1 MRIAFILA
9 ALDAGGAERIIDL
22 LSRAALAR
30 GWEVTIVTFDRS
42 TDPVFHQYD
51 ERVRLRRLALPI
63 AAKGPSRLFLMMR
76 RIWALRKILREER
89 FDVAVSFLT
98 KINVLA
104 LLARIGTGT
113 PMIVS
118 ERNNPLR
125 QRSHAVWKLLLD
137 RLYPSAA
144 AIVMLTERSKIC
156 LPHGQRAR
164 ALVIPNPMLAPPV
177 APRIASSPTLVAVGR
192 LTEQKG
198 FDLLLNAFAEIADE
212 APDWR
217 LVIFGEGRERAAL
230 EHRIDRLGLG
240 GRAFLPGASATPG
253 DWVAAADAFVLSSR
267 YEGFANVLAE
277 AMGSGL
283 PVAAFD
289 CDFGPADMVTDDV
302 DGLLVPPEDTA
313 ALAAALR
320 RLMSDA
326 ALRRRLGA
334 AAAVGA
340 ARFDARQVNKS
351 WIDLMAKCA
360 AAGHDGAPLVSKLG
374 RVGQG

>member
-9 ALDAGGAERIIDL
+9 ALGAGGAERIIDL

-30 GWEVTIVTFDRS
+30 GWDVTIVTFDRS

-51 ERVRLRRLALPI
+51 ERVQLRRLALPV
-63 AAKGPSRLFLMMR
+63 AAKGPSRLVLMMR
-76 RIWALRKILREER
+76 RVWALRRLLREER

-98 KINVLA
+98 KVNVLA

-118 ERNNPLR
+118 ERNNPHR
-125 QRSHAVWKLLLD
+125 QRSHVGWKLLLD
-137 RLYPSAA
+137 RLYPTAA
-144 AIVMLTERSKIC
+144 AIVMLTERSKTC
-156 LPHGQRAR
+156 LPRGQRAR
-164 ALVIPNPMLAPPV
+164 ALVIPNPMLAPRA
-177 APRIASSPTLVAVGR
+177 APRIASPTTLIAVGR

-212 APDWR
+212 VPDWR
-217 LVIFGEGRERAAL
+217 LVIFGEGPDRAML
-230 EHRIDRLGLG
+230 EHQIDQLGLA
-240 GRAFLPGASATPG
+240 GRAFLPGASATPS

-283 PVAAFD
+283 AVAAFD

-320 RLMSDA
+320 RLMTDA
-326 ALRRRLGA
+326 ALRQRLGA
-334 AAAVGA
+334 AAAAGA
-340 ARFDARQVNKS
+340 VRFDTREVDKS
-351 WIDLMAKCA
+351 WIDLIAKCA
-360 AAGHDGAPLVSKLG
+360 AAGHDGAPVMTRQR
-374 RVGQG
+374 RVR

>member
-1 MRIAFILA
+1 MRIVFILA

-22 LSRAALAR
+22 VSRAALAQ
-30 GWEVTIVTFDRS
+30 GWDVTIVTFDRP

-51 ERVRLRRLALPI
+51 ARVRLRRLALPV
-63 AAKGPSRLFLMMR
+63 AAKGPSRIVLMMR
-76 RIWALRKILREER
+76 RIWALRKLLRKER

-98 KINVLA
+98 KVNVLA

-125 QRSHAVWKLLLD
+125 QRSHFVWKLLLD
-137 RLYPSAA
+137 RLYPTAT

-156 LPHGQRAR
+156 LPHAQRVR
-164 ALVIPNPMLAPPV
+164 ALVIPNPMLAPRA
-177 APRIASSPTLVAVGR
+177 APRIVSPPTLVAVGR

-198 FDLLLNAFAEIADE
+198 FDMLLNAFAEIADE
-212 APDWR
+212 VPNWR
-217 LVIFGEGRERAAL
+217 LKIFGEGPDRAAL
-230 EHRIDRLGLG
+230 ERQIERLGLG
-240 GRAFLPGASATPG
+240 SRAFLPGASATPG

-289 CDFGPADMVTDDV
+289 CDFGPADMITDNV

-320 RLMSDA
+320 RLMTDA
-326 ALRRRLGA
+326 ALRQRLGA
-334 AAAVGA
+334 AAVAGAV
-340 ARFDARQVNKS
+340 RFDARQVNKS
-351 WIDLMAKCA
+351 WIDLIAKCA
-360 AAGHDGAPLVSKLG
+360 ATKDDGAPVTSRRR
-374 RVGQG
+374 RVG

>member
-1 MRIAFILA
+1 MRVAFTLA

-22 LSRAALAR
+22 LSRAALAQ
-30 GWEVTIVTFDRS
+30 GWDVTIVTFDRP

-51 ERVRLRRLALPI
+51 ERVRLRRLALPV
-63 AAKGPSRLFLMMR
+63 AAKGPSRIILMIR
-76 RIWALRKILREER
+76 RIRALRKLLREER

-125 QRSHAVWKLLLD
+125 QRSHMVWQLLLD

-144 AIVMLTERSKIC
+144 AIVMQTERSKVC
-156 LPHGQRAR
+156 LPRRQRIR
-164 ALVIPNPMLAPPV
+164 ALVIPNPMLAPPA
-177 APRIASSPTLVAVGR
+177 APRTASPPTLVAVGR

-212 APDWR
+212 VPDWR
-217 LVIFGEGRERAAL
+217 LVIFGEGPDRAAL
-230 EHRIDRLGLG
+230 EHQIERLRLG
-240 GRAFLPGASATPG
+240 GRAFLPGASAAPG
-253 DWVAAADAFVLSSR
+253 DWVAASDAFVLPSR
-267 YEGFANVLAE
+267 YEGFPNVLAE
-277 AMGSGL
+277 ALGSGL
-283 PVAAFD
+283 PVVAFD
-289 CDFGPADMVTDDV
+289 CDFGPADMITDNV

-313 ALAAALR
+313 ALAAALH
-320 RLMSDA
+320 RLMTDA

-334 AAAVGA
+334 AAAAGA
-340 ARFDARQVNKS
+340 VRFDARQVNKS
-351 WIDLMAKCA
+351 WIDLMTKCA
-360 AAGHDGAPLVSKLG
+360 AARDGCTPATSGH
-374 RVGQG
+374 RRTE

>member
-22 LSRAALAR
+22 LSRAALSR
-30 GWEVTIVTFDRS
+30 GWNVTIVTFDRS
-42 TDPVFHQYD
+42 TDPIFHRYD
-51 ERVRLRRLALPI
+51 ERVQLRRLALPV
-63 AAKGPSRLFLMMR
+63 AAKGPSRLVLMMR
-76 RIWALRKILREER
+76 RIWALRKLLREER

-98 KINVLA
+98 KVNVLA
-104 LLARIGTGT
+104 LLAKIGIGT

-125 QRSHAVWKLLLD
+125 QRSHVVWKLLLD
-137 RLYPSAA
+137 RLYPTAA

-156 LPHGQRAR
+156 LPRGQRAR
-164 ALVIPNPMLAPPV
+164 ALVIPNPMLAPRA
-177 APRIASSPTLVAVGR
+177 APRITSPPTLIAVGR
-192 LTEQKG
+192 LNEQKG

-212 APDWR
+212 VPDWR
-217 LVIFGEGRERAAL
+217 LVIFGEGPARAVL
-230 EHRIDRLGLG
+230 EHQIGRLGLA
-240 GRAFLPGASATPG
+240 GRALLPGASATPG

-277 AMGSGL
+277 AMASGL

-289 CDFGPADMVTDDV
+289 CDFGPADMITDNM

-320 RLMSDA
+320 RLMTNA

-334 AAAVGA
+334 AAAAGA
-340 ARFDARQVNKS
+340 VRFDAREVNKS
-351 WIDLMAKCA
+351 WIDLIAKCA
-360 AAGHDGAPLVSKLG
+360 AARLDCAPVMS
-374 RVGQG
+374 RHRWVR

>member
-1 MRIAFILA
+1 MRVAFTLA

-22 LSRAALAR
+22 LSRAALAQ
-30 GWEVTIVTFDRS
+30 GWDVTIVTFDRP

-51 ERVRLRRLALPI
+51 ERVRLRRLALPV
-63 AAKGPSRLFLMMR
+63 AAKGPSRIILMIR
-76 RIWALRKILREER
+76 RIRALRKLLREER

-125 QRSHAVWKLLLD
+125 QRSHMVWQLLLD

-144 AIVMLTERSKIC
+144 AIVMQTERSKVC
-156 LPHGQRAR
+156 LPRRQRIR
-164 ALVIPNPMLAPPV
+164 ALVIPNPMLAPPA
-177 APRIASSPTLVAVGR
+177 APRTASPPTLVAVGR

-212 APDWR
+212 VPDWR
-217 LVIFGEGRERAAL
+217 LVIFGEGPDRAAL
-230 EHRIDRLGLG
+230 EHQIERLRLG
-240 GRAFLPGASATPG
+240 GRSFLPGASAAPG
-253 DWVAAADAFVLSSR
+253 DWVAASDAFVLPSR
-267 YEGFANVLAE
+267 YEGFPNVLAE
-277 AMGSGL
+277 ALGSGL
-283 PVAAFD
+283 PVVAFD
-289 CDFGPADMVTDDV
+289 CDFGPADMITDNV

-313 ALAAALR
+313 ALAAALH
-320 RLMSDA
+320 RLMTDA

-334 AAAVGA
+334 AAAAGA
-340 ARFDARQVNKS
+340 VRFDARQVNKS
-351 WIDLMAKCA
+351 WIDLMTKCA
-360 AAGHDGAPLVSKLG
+360 AARDGCTPATSGH
-374 RVGQG
+374 RRTE

>member
-9 ALDAGGAERIIDL
+9 ALDAGGAERVIDL
-22 LSRAALAR
+22 LSRAALER

-42 TDPVFHQYD
+42 IDPIFHRYD
-51 ERVRLRRLALPI
+51 ERVRLRRLALPV
-63 AAKGPSRLFLMMR
+63 AGKGPARLVLMMR
-76 RIWALRKILREER
+76 RIWALRKLLLEER

-125 QRSHAVWKLLLD
+125 QRSHIVWKLLLD
-137 RLYPSAA
+137 RLYPTAA
-144 AIVMLTERSKIC
+144 AIVMQTERSKIC
-156 LPHGQRAR
+156 LPREQRAR
-164 ALVIPNPMLAPPV
+164 ALVIPNPMFAPPA
-177 APRIASSPTLVAVGR
+177 APRIASPPTLVAVGR
-192 LTEQKG
+192 LIEQKG

-212 APDWR
+212 VPDWR
-217 LVIFGEGRERAAL
+217 LVIFGEGTERPPL
-230 EHRIDRLGLG
+230 QDQIDRLGLG
-240 GRAFLPGASATPG
+240 GRATLPGASATPG
-253 DWVAAADAFVLSSR
+253 AWVAVSDAFVLSSR
-267 YEGFANVLAE
+267 YEGFPNVLAE
-277 AMGSGL
+277 AMASGL

-289 CDFGPADMVTDDV
+289 CDFGPADMITDNV

-320 RLMSDA
+320 RLMIDT
-326 ALRRRLGA
+326 ALRQRLGA

-340 ARFDARQVNKS
+340 GRFDAQRVNKS
-351 WIDLMAKCA
+351 WIDLIAKCA
-360 AAGHDGAPLVSKLG
+360 PPSASAP
-374 RVGQG
+374 QG